1 MMSVQEQ
8 INADIKDAMKAKNV
22 DKLAA
27 LRAVKSAIMLEA
39 TKEGIPEVSDEISL
53 KLIAKLVKQRKD
65 SAAIFTEQNRP
76 DLAIDEVNQ
85 LAYLAP
91 YLPVQMGD
99 SSVYNS
105 AMNAFKL
112 EQWEQSYIEFSRFR
126 SDTAIYFASICKY
139 HLQNLEAA
147 SELLV
152 KIPENSVFFY
162 GCYDTNSAH
171 KITSRQE
178 I

>member
-1 MMSVQEQ
+1 MKSVQEQ
-8 INADIKDAMKAKNV
+8 INSDIKEAMKAKNV

-39 TKEGIPEVSDEISL
+39 TKKGIPVVSDEISL

-91 YLPVQMGD
+91 YLPVQMGEEEVRKVVKEVIAKVGALSPAD
-99 SSVYNS
+99 MGKCMGPLMGRLNGKADGALISKIV
-105 AMNAFKL
+105 K
-112 EQWEQSYIEFSRFR
+112 E
-126 SDTAIYFASICKY
+126 
-139 HLQNLEAA
+139 
-147 SELLV
+147 ELT
-152 KIPENSVFFY
+152 K
-162 GCYDTNSAH
+162 
-171 KITSRQE
+171 
-178 I
+178 

>member
-76 DLAIDEVNQ
+76 DLAVDEVNQ
-85 LAYLAP
+85 LAYLEP
-91 YLPVQMGD
+91 YLPVQMLEEEVRKVAQEVIEKVGA
-99 SSVYNS
+99 SSPADMGKCMRQLMGRLNGKADGALISKIV
-105 AMNAFKL
+105 K
-112 EQWEQSYIEFSRFR
+112 E
-126 SDTAIYFASICKY
+126 
-139 HLQNLEAA
+139 
-147 SELLV
+147 ELS
-152 KIPENSVFFY
+152 K
-162 GCYDTNSAH
+162 
-171 KITSRQE
+171 
-178 I
+178 